1 MSTNSWYTVARM
13 LDETGL
19 SKSTFYKVLKELGIT
34 SRKTSK
40 GRVVYLQEDLD
51 RIIEYLDE
59 EEEYLLPLDSQPS
72 NDTPKVKKTLKK
84 NEEEKQEE
92 PSILDFGSFRIN
104 LETKDTYTK
113 AELLECWYIY
123 NDTSLPEVQRNKAKR
138 RADNLTT

>member
-19 SKSTFYKVLKELGIT
+19 SKSTFYKVIKELGIT

-72 NDTPKVKKTLKK
+72 NDIPKVKKTLKK
-84 NEEEKQEE
+84 KEEEKQEE

-123 NDTSLPEVQRNKAKR
+123 NDTSLTEAQRNKAKR